1 MIKKS
6 FIGMAKPQL
15 LCEALESVLPEPEKI
30 SISARATFLL
40 KMPHGQSVGKS
51 SFSFEEGDKV
61 ITGQKLALAAK
72 SNEYIVS
79 SVTGKISSIKP
90 FEGNFGQMYTAI
102 SIETAQKEE
111 KDKGFKQTVKNV
123 TLENINKYLLN
134 SPGCSSLGIL
144 SDSAKPINT
153 IIISGMDKDLLVTTN
168 QYILKSDINAVKKG
182 IKILKEI
189 SGVGKILVAVPPHLM
204 DEASVLNVRVKTVGL
219 DYPAAFPELFM
230 KNVLGT
236 VLPAEKSCEDAGVC
250 FLSCESV
257 ACLGNAFEKGEIP
270 VEKTF
275 TFIKKDG
282 SNVLVSAKIGTPLV
296 DIFRELG
303 VSLRDKDRIII
314 GGPMTGFAVYSED
327 YPVMPDTDAVMVQD
341 SADVSYASDYPCIN
355 CGECIRICPA
365 DVPVNML
372 VRLLEA
378 ELYDE
383 AAEQYDLHSCIEC
396 GLCSYVCTAR
406 IPIFQ
411 YIRLAK
417 HELACTR
424 SGENHSAEEK
434 NAK

>member
-15 LCEALESVLPEPEKI
+15 LCEALESALPEPEKI

-40 KMPHGQSVGKS
+40 KMPPGQSGGKS

-61 ITGQKLALAAK
+61 ITGQKLALAPK
-72 SNEYIVS
+72 SNEYVVS
-79 SVTGKISSIKP
+79 SVTGKILSIKP
-90 FEGNFGQMYTAI
+90 FEGNFGQMYTAV

-111 KDKGFKQTVKNV
+111 KEKAFKKTLADV

-134 SPGCSSLGIL
+134 SPGCSSLRLL
-144 SDSAKPINT
+144 SDSAKPIST

-182 IKILKEI
+182 IEILKKI
-189 SGVGKILVAVPPHLM
+189 SGIDKIIVAAPRHLM
-204 DEASVLNVRVKTVGL
+204 HEASGLDVTVKTVDL
-219 DYPAAFPELFM
+219 NYPAAFPELFM

-236 VLPAEKSCEDAGVC
+236 PLPAEKSCEDSGVC

-257 ACLGNAFEKGEIP
+257 ACLGKAFEKGEIP

-275 TFIKKDG
+275 TFIKKDE
-282 SNVLVSAKIGTPLV
+282 SKVLVSAKIGTPLS
-296 DIFRELG
+296 DIFQGLG
-303 VSLRDKDRIII
+303 VSLKDKDRIII

-341 SADVSYASDYPCIN
+341 SADVSYTSGYPCIN
-355 CGECIRICPA
+355 CGECIRTCPA
-365 DVPVNML
+365 KVPVNML

-406 IPIFQ
+406 IPVFQ

-417 HELACTR
+417 HELACTD
-424 SGENHSAEEK
+424 SGEDNTAEEK